1 MAKHEVVIHE
11 NKGAMKET
19 APYTGNY
26 ISKETIKLAAFIPE
40 IAKKCGLPAIQV
52 QAILTGAFDIIGELE
67 QESLVRI
74 HTDVGTICG
83 VITGSFP
90 TADAAFDTERNALE
104 LALRLD
110 EAIHLALADVVP
122 AIVTDES
129 LTKLRVDN
137 VMDLTTPKPYN
148 LIHGQGRFRVAGFN
162 MVLDDEG
169 AVAFVQNALGATF
182 DLVIDEVVSKQ
193 LFVAHTAQLL
203 EPGDYKLVVK
213 SRAGDAEGPLQSDF
227 RKVKYLKV
235 EPEPEPE
242 PIAESEDGITKVMTF
257 VDAET
262 GADRVITGMNDFVL
276 DGEGLKLAEDGGDGV
291 TQVMFHGPGLE
302 TYLDLTD
309 GARNDGSK
317 LIASVGSYVDTLE
330 PGDHECHLGL
340 YLKHGEATGINVW
353 IDFTLRKE

>member
-11 NKGAMKET
+11 NKGAMKEV
-19 APYTGNY
+19 APYTGSY

-148 LIHGQGRFRVAGFN
+148 LIHGQNRFRVAGFN

-227 RKVKYLKV
+227 RKVKYLHIEDPITVDDIATEGHEGEIVSGTAFAAKGSGLDAFDAEAGDTVKV
-235 EPEPEPE
+235 KWSQGGEDKEAT
-242 PIAESEDGITKVMTF
+242 IAPAEVTAAKMSFEFPDALVGVPVDTELTFEITFGETLKTKGATL
-257 VDAET
+257 VDA
-262 GADRVITGMNDFVL
+262 
-276 DGEGLKLAEDGGDGV
+276 
-291 TQVMFHGPGLE
+291 
-302 TYLDLTD
+302 
-309 GARNDGSK
+309 
-317 LIASVGSYVDTLE
+317 
-330 PGDHECHLGL
+330 
-340 YLKHGEATGINVW
+340 
-353 IDFTLRKE
+353 

>member
-11 NKGAMKET
+11 NKGAMKEV
-19 APYTGNY
+19 APYTGSY
-26 ISKETIKLAAFIPE
+26 IAKETVKLAAFIPE

-148 LIHGQGRFRVAGFN
+148 LIHGQNRFRVAGFN

-169 AVAFVQNALGATF
+169 AVAFIQNALGATF

-193 LFVAHTAQLL
+193 LFIAHTAQLL

-235 EPEPEPE
+235 EPT
-242 PIAESEDGITKVMTF
+242 PIAIESIGSEGHEGEIVNGTAFAANGSGLDAFDAEAGDTVKVKWTQGGEDKEATIEPAEVTAAKMSFEFPDALVGVPVDTELTFEITFGEIHKTKGATL
-257 VDAET
+257 VDA
-262 GADRVITGMNDFVL
+262 
-276 DGEGLKLAEDGGDGV
+276 
-291 TQVMFHGPGLE
+291 
-302 TYLDLTD
+302 
-309 GARNDGSK
+309 
-317 LIASVGSYVDTLE
+317 
-330 PGDHECHLGL
+330 
-340 YLKHGEATGINVW
+340 
-353 IDFTLRKE
+353 

>member
-11 NKGAMKET
+11 NKGAMKEV
-19 APYTGNY
+19 APYTGSY
-26 ISKETIKLAAFIPE
+26 IAKETVKLAAFIPE

-90 TADAAFDTERNALE
+90 TADAAFDTGRNALE

-110 EAIHLALADVVP
+110 EAVHLALADVVP

-148 LIHGQGRFRVAGFN
+148 LIHGQNRFRVAGFN
-162 MVLDDEG
+162 MVLGDEG
-169 AVAFVQNALGATF
+169 ARTFLENKLGTTF
-182 DLVIDEVVSKQ
+182 DLVIDEIVSKQ
-193 LFVAHTAQLL
+193 LFIAHTAELL

-213 SRAGDAEGPLQSDF
+213 SKAGDEEGPLQTAF

-235 EPEPEPE
+235 DPT
-242 PIAESEDGITKVMTF
+242 PIAVEDIASEGHDGEIVSGTAFAAKGSGLDAF
-257 VDAET
+257 DAEAGDTVKVKWTQGGENKEATIAPAEVT
-262 GADRVITGMNDFVL
+262 GEKMSFEFPDALVGVPVDTELTFEITF
-276 DGEGLKLAEDGGDGV
+276 GETVK
-291 TQVMFHGPGLE
+291 TKS
-302 TYLDLTD
+302 
-309 GARNDGSK
+309 SK
-317 LIASVGSYVDTLE
+317 LV
-330 PGDHECHLGL
+330 
-340 YLKHGEATGINVW
+340 EA
-353 IDFTLRKE
+353 

>member
-11 NKGAMKET
+11 NKGAMKEV
-19 APYTGNY
+19 APYTGSY
-26 ISKETIKLAAFIPE
+26 IAKETIKLAAFIPE

-110 EAIHLALADVVP
+110 EAVHLALADVVP

-148 LIHGQGRFRVAGFN
+148 LIHGQNRFRVAGFN

-169 AVAFVQNALGATF
+169 ARAFLENKLGATF

-193 LFVAHTAQLL
+193 LFIAHTAQLL

-227 RKVKYLKV
+227 RKVKYMKV
-235 EPEPEPE
+235 EPT
-242 PIAESEDGITKVMTF
+242 PIAIESIGSEGHKGEIVSGTAFDANGSGLDAF
-257 VDAET
+257 DAEAGDT
-262 GADRVITGMNDFVL
+262 VKVKWTQGGEDKEATIAPADIAAD
-276 DGEGLKLAEDGGDGV
+276 KLSFEFPDALVGV
-291 TQVMFHGPGLE
+291 P
-302 TYLDLTD
+302 
-309 GARNDGSK
+309 
-317 LIASVGSYVDTLE
+317 VDTELTFE
-330 PGDHECHLGL
+330 FTFGET
-340 YLKHGEATGINVW
+340 LKTKGATLV
-353 IDFTLRKE
+353 ES

>member
-11 NKGAMKET
+11 NKGAMKDV
-19 APYTGNY
+19 APYTGSY
-26 ISKETIKLAAFIPE
+26 IAKETIKLAAFIPE

-148 LIHGQGRFRVAGFN
+148 LIHGQNRFRVAGFN

-169 AVAFVQNALGATF
+169 AVAFIQNALGATF

-193 LFVAHTAQLL
+193 LFIAHTAQLL

-235 EPEPEPE
+235 EPT
-242 PIAESEDGITKVMTF
+242 PIAIESIGSEGHDGEIVSGTAF
-257 VDAET
+257 AANGSGLDAFDAEAGDT
-262 GADRVITGMNDFVL
+262 VKVKWTQG
-276 DGEGLKLAEDGGDGV
+276 GEEKEATISPAEVTAAKMSFEFPDALVGV
-291 TQVMFHGPGLE
+291 P
-302 TYLDLTD
+302 
-309 GARNDGSK
+309 
-317 LIASVGSYVDTLE
+317 VDTELTFE
-330 PGDHECHLGL
+330 ITFGET
-340 YLKHGEATGINVW
+340 LKTKGAKLVGE
-353 IDFTLRKE
+353 

>member
-11 NKGAMKET
+11 NKGAMKEV
-19 APYTGNY
+19 APYTGSY
-26 ISKETIKLAAFIPE
+26 IAKETIKLAAFIPE

-83 VITGSFP
+83 IITGSFP

-148 LIHGQGRFRVAGFN
+148 LIHGQNRFRVAGFN

-169 AVAFVQNALGATF
+169 AVAFLQNALGATF

-193 LFVAHTAQLL
+193 LFIAHTAQLL

-213 SRAGDAEGPLQSDF
+213 SRAGDVEGPLQSDF

-235 EPEPEPE
+235 EPT
-242 PIAESEDGITKVMTF
+242 PIAIESIGSEGHEGEIVNGTAFAANGSGLDAFDAEAGDTVKVKWTQGGEEKEATIAPAEVTAAKMSFEFPDALVGVPVDTELTFEFTFGETLKTKGATL
-257 VDAET
+257 VDA
-262 GADRVITGMNDFVL
+262 
-276 DGEGLKLAEDGGDGV
+276 
-291 TQVMFHGPGLE
+291 
-302 TYLDLTD
+302 
-309 GARNDGSK
+309 
-317 LIASVGSYVDTLE
+317 
-330 PGDHECHLGL
+330 
-340 YLKHGEATGINVW
+340 
-353 IDFTLRKE
+353 

>member
-11 NKGAMKET
+11 NKGAMKEV
-19 APYTGNY
+19 APYTGSY
-26 ISKETIKLAAFIPE
+26 IAKETIKLAAFIPE

-169 AVAFVQNALGATF
+169 ARAFLENKLGATF

-193 LFVAHTAQLL
+193 LFIAHTAQLL

-235 EPEPEPE
+235 EPT
-242 PIAESEDGITKVMTF
+242 PIAIESIGSEGHDGEIVSGTAF
-257 VDAET
+257 AANGSGLDAFDAEAGDT
-262 GADRVITGMNDFVL
+262 VKVKWTQG
-276 DGEGLKLAEDGGDGV
+276 GEDKEATIAPAEVTAAKMSFEFPDALVGV
-291 TQVMFHGPGLE
+291 P
-302 TYLDLTD
+302 
-309 GARNDGSK
+309 
-317 LIASVGSYVDTLE
+317 VDTELTFE
-330 PGDHECHLGL
+330 ITFGET
-340 YLKHGEATGINVW
+340 LKTKGATLV
-353 IDFTLRKE
+353 DV

>member
-11 NKGAMKET
+11 NKGAMKEV
-19 APYTGNY
+19 APYTGSY

-148 LIHGQGRFRVAGFN
+148 LIHGQNRFRVAGFN

-227 RKVKYLKV
+227 RKVKYLHIEDPITVDDIATEGHEGEIVSGTAFAAKGSGLDAFDAEAGDTVKV
-235 EPEPEPE
+235 KWTQGGEEKEATIEP
-242 PIAESEDGITKVMTF
+242 AEVTAAKMSFEFPDALVGVPMDTELTFEITFGETLKTKGATL
-257 VDAET
+257 VDA
-262 GADRVITGMNDFVL
+262 
-276 DGEGLKLAEDGGDGV
+276 
-291 TQVMFHGPGLE
+291 
-302 TYLDLTD
+302 
-309 GARNDGSK
+309 
-317 LIASVGSYVDTLE
+317 
-330 PGDHECHLGL
+330 
-340 YLKHGEATGINVW
+340 
-353 IDFTLRKE
+353 

>member
-11 NKGAMKET
+11 NKGAMKEV
-19 APYTGNY
+19 APYTGSY

-148 LIHGQGRFRVAGFN
+148 LIHGQNRFRVAGFN

-235 EPEPEPE
+235 EPT
-242 PIAESEDGITKVMTF
+242 PIAIESIGSEGHDGEIVSGTAF
-257 VDAET
+257 AANGSGLDAFDAEAGDT
-262 GADRVITGMNDFVL
+262 VKVKWTQG
-276 DGEGLKLAEDGGDGV
+276 GEEKEATISPAEVTAAKMSFEFPDALVGV
-291 TQVMFHGPGLE
+291 P
-302 TYLDLTD
+302 
-309 GARNDGSK
+309 
-317 LIASVGSYVDTLE
+317 VDTELTFE
-330 PGDHECHLGL
+330 ITFGET
-340 YLKHGEATGINVW
+340 LKTKGAKLVGE
-353 IDFTLRKE
+353 

>member
-11 NKGAMKET
+11 NKGAMKDV
-19 APYTGNY
+19 APYTGSY
-26 ISKETIKLAAFIPE
+26 IAKETIKLAAFIPE

-148 LIHGQGRFRVAGFN
+148 LIHGQNRFRVAGFN

-169 AVAFVQNALGATF
+169 AVAFIQNALGATF

-193 LFVAHTAQLL
+193 LFIAHTAQLL

-235 EPEPEPE
+235 EPT
-242 PIAESEDGITKVMTF
+242 PIAIESIGSEGHDGEIVSGTAFAANGSGLDAFDAEAGDTVKVKWTQGGEEKEATISPAEVTAAKMSFEFPDALVGVPVDTELTFEITFGETLKTKGVTL
-257 VDAET
+257 VDA
-262 GADRVITGMNDFVL
+262 
-276 DGEGLKLAEDGGDGV
+276 
-291 TQVMFHGPGLE
+291 
-302 TYLDLTD
+302 
-309 GARNDGSK
+309 
-317 LIASVGSYVDTLE
+317 
-330 PGDHECHLGL
+330 
-340 YLKHGEATGINVW
+340 
-353 IDFTLRKE
+353 

>member
-11 NKGAMKET
+11 NKGAMKDV
-19 APYTGNY
+19 APYTGSY
-26 ISKETIKLAAFIPE
+26 IAKETIKLAAFIPE

-148 LIHGQGRFRVAGFN
+148 LIHGQNRFRVAGFN

-169 AVAFVQNALGATF
+169 AVAFIQNALGATF

-235 EPEPEPE
+235 EPT
-242 PIAESEDGITKVMTF
+242 PIAIESIGSEGHDGEIVNGTAFAANGSGLDAFDAEAGDTVQVKWTQGGEDKEATIEPAEVTAAKMSFEFPDALVGVPVDTELTFEFTFGETLKTKGATL
-257 VDAET
+257 VDA
-262 GADRVITGMNDFVL
+262 
-276 DGEGLKLAEDGGDGV
+276 
-291 TQVMFHGPGLE
+291 
-302 TYLDLTD
+302 
-309 GARNDGSK
+309 
-317 LIASVGSYVDTLE
+317 
-330 PGDHECHLGL
+330 
-340 YLKHGEATGINVW
+340 
-353 IDFTLRKE
+353 

>member
-11 NKGAMKET
+11 NKGAMKDV
-19 APYTGNY
+19 APYTGSY
-26 ISKETIKLAAFIPE
+26 IAKETIKLAAFIPE

-83 VITGSFP
+83 VITESFP

-148 LIHGQGRFRVAGFN
+148 LIHGQNRFRVAGFN

-193 LFVAHTAQLL
+193 LFIAHTAQLL

-235 EPEPEPE
+235 EPT
-242 PIAESEDGITKVMTF
+242 PIAIESIGSEGHDGEIVSGTAF
-257 VDAET
+257 AANGSGLDAFDAEAGDT
-262 GADRVITGMNDFVL
+262 VKVKWTQG
-276 DGEGLKLAEDGGDGV
+276 GEEKEATISPAEVTAAKMSFEFPDALVGV
-291 TQVMFHGPGLE
+291 P
-302 TYLDLTD
+302 
-309 GARNDGSK
+309 
-317 LIASVGSYVDTLE
+317 VDTELTFE
-330 PGDHECHLGL
+330 ITFGET
-340 YLKHGEATGINVW
+340 LKTKGAKLVGE
-353 IDFTLRKE
+353 